1 MSIGVLTD
9 LILTPLFEI
18 IFRSPFIGVRL
29 FTLVEFFLLTS
40 YFFKITNINYKL
52 LCYYFL
58 ITIFLLVFVYEN
70 FINFQNNFDSIATG
84 VSALSILIYAILFL
98 YYKLKQN
105 QIIEFRNIDITITIS
120 LILYFAGTFF
130 IYLLSKNNFFENYFQ
145 NYFTIIN
152 SIFIII
158 RNLLIICAF
167 INCIKIDKVLNNKV
181 KFNT

>member
-1 MSIGVLTD
+1 MAFWLYLQKYIRTIISILLYTSIFSGVVPFLFYLLNRKELNNYSIIVLYLSIGVLTD

-105 QIIEFRNIDITITIS
+105 QIII
-120 LILYFAGTFF
+120 
-130 IYLLSKNNFFENYFQ
+130 
-145 NYFTIIN
+145 
-152 SIFIII
+152 
-158 RNLLIICAF
+158 
-167 INCIKIDKVLNNKV
+167 
-181 KFNT
+181 